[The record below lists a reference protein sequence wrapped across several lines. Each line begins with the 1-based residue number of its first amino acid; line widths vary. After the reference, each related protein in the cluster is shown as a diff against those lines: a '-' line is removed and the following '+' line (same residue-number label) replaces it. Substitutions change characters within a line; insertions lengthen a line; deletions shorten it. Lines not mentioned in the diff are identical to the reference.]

1 MFTFI
6 HILIIFALF
15 TGLFVWQRKGAS
27 LSYVIFAGL
36 VLGTLYG
43 VTIKAIITPEQTS
56 GILSFLDLTRLSY
69 IRLLKL
75 IVIPLV
81 FISILSAIL
90 KMEKLQSLG
99 KISFSIV
106 GVLLATTAVSAIIG
120 IFVVNMFQL
129 DASSFTQG
137 AQETKR
143 IATLVE
149 RGASLQEKSFTDMIV
164 AFVPENIFADLAQTR
179 STSTIAVVLFSLL
192 LGIASLRVI
201 AKFPEYTSS
210 IQNFV
215 EVANKIVHELVR
227 FILAFTPYGIF
238 AVIARMVII
247 TDVGA
252 IVNLAQFVI
261 ASYIGLALIFVMH
274 LTLVTLTGVS
284 PIRYLKNIW
293 PAIIF
298 AFSSRSSAATIPLTI
313 QVQTEGLKNNP
324 AVANFSASIG
334 ATLGQNGC
342 AGLYPAMLAVMVAP
356 SLGIDPLNIGFL
368 AQLLLVVTIGSF
380 GVAGVGGGAT
390 SAALIVFGTL
400 GLPIEIVGL
409 LISVEPLIDMGRTA
423 ANVSG
428 AITSGTVTSRLFT
441 PSGDA
446 DNTSGEPIAQPDA
459 A

>member
-1 MFTFI
+1 MFTFF
-6 HILIIFALF
+6 HILIILALF
-15 TGLFVWQRKGAS
+15 SGLVIWHRKGAS
-27 LSYVIFAGL
+27 LSYVIFGGL
-36 VLGTLYG
+36 VLGVFCGLI
-43 VTIKAIITPEQTS
+43 IKTTVTPEQTS
-56 GILSFLDLTRLSY
+56 GILSFLDLIRLSY

-90 KMEKLQSLG
+90 KMEKLQALG

-106 GVLLATTAVSAIIG
+106 AILLATTAISAMIGVGVVSL
-120 IFVVNMFQL
+120 FQL

-149 RGASLQEKSFTDMIV
+149 RGASLQEQSFVDMIV
-164 AFVPENIFADLAQTR
+164 AFVPENIFADLAQMR

-201 AKFPEYTSS
+201 AKFPSLEPS

-215 EVANKIVHELVR
+215 EIANKIVHELVR

-356 SLGIDPLNIGFL
+356 SLGIDPLSIGFL
-368 AQLLLVVTIGSF
+368 TQLLLVVTISSF

-441 PSGDA
+441 QSSDA
-446 DNTSGEPIAQPDA
+446 DNTSGEPIAQP
-459 A
+459 